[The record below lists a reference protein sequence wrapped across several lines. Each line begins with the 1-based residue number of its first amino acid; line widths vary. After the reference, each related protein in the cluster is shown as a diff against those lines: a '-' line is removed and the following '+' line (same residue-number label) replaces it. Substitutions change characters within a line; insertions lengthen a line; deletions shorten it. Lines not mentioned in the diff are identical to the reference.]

1 MKSFNS
7 LLLLL
12 SALLLPM
19 MLHAEKIT
27 INFNNT
33 PIRDVIRFVAKETHK
48 NILITGKISGTV
60 NFVAETPIDKSELIP
75 LLTQILQNRGYT
87 IIDGHNGYMMVTRA
101 ANAKK
106 MASPDQNAE
115 AGMVTKIIR
124 VHYIK
129 ASDAVQKLRYLSSQ
143 FASVTFDNNKNVI
156 IMTDYPRQIKSF
168 ETTLRK
174 IDQPMRKE
182 IRFISL
188 DNADATSALKELNA
202 IFKALN
208 TTFRFPVTINAD
220 AKSNKIVVI
229 ADAHDIDKAVR
240 IVRRFDSQN
249 RAKEVMSDVV
259 FLNNAEAGA
268 TVKILTGL
276 MKSFDKET
284 QQHVSVQAKEDI
296 NAIAITG
303 SPQAVKLIT
312 KVIKRLDIEPQQVYV
327 KAHIYEISQRKL
339 QNLGVRWG
347 LTGGTVTGNTL
358 LTSVFNMGGS
368 SFVLPAFLSDS
379 INLEEGK
386 TALAVG
392 AVIDLLK
399 QNGAVN
405 VISEPNILCLN
416 NKKSSVYVGKT
427 ISILTST
434 VQGNQSTDLARNTY
448 SREDVGLTLEVK
460 PQIASDNKVMMVV
473 KTKIEDIDQANT
485 KEVDRPTTL
494 KREVNTVS
502 IVHNGESVIIGGLLK
517 DYYAKGVSKVPLLG
531 DLPFLGHLFTS
542 TNDTKDQINVIVIL
556 TPYIIKNSE
565 SLAQIQEQIAE
576 TEKLKSK
583 LAQILGRKL
592 AEQKKAFKKEEKET
606 VPGDVFNR

>member
-1 MKSFNS
+1 MRFFKI
-7 LLLLL
+7 LLLTILTL
-12 SALLLPM
+12 SPFAM
-19 MLHAEKIT
+19 AEKIT

-33 PIRDVIRFVAKETHK
+33 PIRDVIQFVAKQTHK
-48 NILITGKISGTV
+48 NILITDKISGTV
-60 NFVAETPIDKSELIP
+60 NFISETPIDEKELIP

-87 IIDGHNGYMMVTRA
+87 IIDGGNGYMMVTRA

-106 MASPDQNAE
+106 NASPDENAE

-143 FASVTFDNNKNVI
+143 FASVTFDNKKNVI
-156 IMTDYPRQIKSF
+156 IMTDYPKHIKSF
-168 ETTLRK
+168 EKTLAK
-174 IDQPMRKE
+174 IDRPMKKE

-188 DNADATSALKELNA
+188 DNADAATALKELNA
-202 IFKALN
+202 IFKAMN
-208 TTFRFPVTINAD
+208 DTFRFPVTLSAD
-220 AKSNKIVVI
+220 AKSNKIIVI
-229 ADAHDIDKAVR
+229 ADAHDIGEAAR
-240 IVRRFDSQN
+240 IVRKFDSQN

-259 FLNNAEAGA
+259 FLNNAEATA

-284 QQHVSVQAKEDI
+284 QQHISVQAKEDI

-303 SPQAVKLIT
+303 TPQAVKLIT
-312 KVIKRLDIEPQQVYV
+312 KVIKKLDIEQQQVYV

-347 LTGGTVTGNTL
+347 LTGGTVNGNTL

-368 SFVLPAFLSDS
+368 SFVLPAFLSDA
-379 INLEEGK
+379 INLEEGR

-392 AVIDLLK
+392 AMIDLLK

-405 VISEPNILCLN
+405 VVSEPNILCIN
-416 NKKSSVYVGKT
+416 NKKSTVYIGKT

-434 VQGNQSTDLARNTY
+434 VQGNQTTDLARNTY
-448 SREDVGLTLEVK
+448 SREDIGLTLEVK
-460 PQIASDNKVMMVV
+460 PQIASDNKVLMEV

-502 IVHNGESVIIGGLLK
+502 IVRDGESVIIGGLLK
-517 DYYAKGVSKVPLLG
+517 DYYAKGVTKVPLLG
-531 DLPFLGHLFTS
+531 DLPIFGHLFTS

-556 TPYIIKNSE
+556 TPYIIKNSQ
-565 SLAQIQEQIAE
+565 SLAEIQKKIAE
-576 TEKLKSK
+576 TEKLKSQ
-583 LAQILGRKL
+583 LAEILGRKL
-592 AEQKKAFKKEEKET
+592 EERKTEFNKDET
-606 VPGDVFNR
+606 ESVPGDVFER

>member
-1 MKSFNS
+1 M
-7 LLLLL
+7 LAGL
-12 SALLLPM
+12 SM
-19 MLHAEKIT
+19 AEKIT

-33 PIRDVIRFVAKETHK
+33 PIRDVIRFVAKQTHK
-48 NILITGKISGTV
+48 NILITDKISGTV
-60 NFVAETPIDKSELIP
+60 NFISENPIDKKELIP

-87 IIDGHNGYMMVTRA
+87 IIDGGNGYMMVTRA

-106 MASPDQNAE
+106 NASPDENAE
-115 AGMVTKIIR
+115 AGMVTKIVR

-143 FASVTFDNNKNVI
+143 FASVTFDNKKNVI
-156 IMTDYPRQIKSF
+156 IMTDYPKHIKSF
-168 ETTLRK
+168 EKTLRK
-174 IDQPMRKE
+174 IDQPMKKE

-188 DNADATSALKELNA
+188 DNADAATALKELNA
-202 IFKALN
+202 IFKAMN
-208 TTFRFPVTINAD
+208 ETFRFPVTLSAD
-220 AKSNKIVVI
+220 AKSNKIIVI
-229 ADAHDIDKAVR
+229 ADAHDIDEAAR
-240 IVRRFDSQN
+240 IVRKFDSQN
-249 RAKEVMSDVV
+249 RAKEVMSDVI
-259 FLNNAEAGA
+259 FLDNAEATA

-284 QQHVSVQAKEDI
+284 QQHISVQAKEDI

-303 SPQAVKLIT
+303 TPQAVKLIT
-312 KVIKRLDIEPQQVYV
+312 KVIKKLDIEQQQVYV

-347 LTGGTVTGNTL
+347 LTGGTVNGNTL

-368 SFVLPAFLSDS
+368 SFVLPAFLSDA

-386 TALAVG
+386 TALAIG
-392 AVIDLLK
+392 AMIDLLK

-405 VISEPNILCLN
+405 VVSEPNILCIN
-416 NKKSSVYVGKT
+416 NKKSTVYIGKT

-434 VQGNQSTDLARNTY
+434 VQGNQTTDLARNTY
-448 SREDVGLTLEVK
+448 SREDIGLTLEVK
-460 PQIASDNKVMMVV
+460 PQIASDHKVLMEV

-502 IVHNGESVIIGGLLK
+502 IVRDGESVIIGGLLK
-517 DYYAKGVSKVPLLG
+517 DYYAKGVTKVPLLG
-531 DLPFLGHLFTS
+531 DLPFLGPLFTS

-556 TPYIIKNSE
+556 TPYIIKNSQ
-565 SLAQIQEQIAE
+565 SLAEIQSRIAE
-576 TEKLKSK
+576 TEKLKSQ
-583 LAQILGRKL
+583 LAEILGRRL
-592 AEQKKAFKKEEKET
+592 EERKSDFERDET
-606 VPGDVFNR
+606 ESVPGDVFERK